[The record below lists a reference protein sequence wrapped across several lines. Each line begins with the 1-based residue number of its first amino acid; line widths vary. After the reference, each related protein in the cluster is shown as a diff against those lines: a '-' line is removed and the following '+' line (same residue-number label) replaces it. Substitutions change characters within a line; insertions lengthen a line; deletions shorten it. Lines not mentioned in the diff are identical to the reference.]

1 MTHPNCKFYRRRFVY
16 EVRNVVGSALCSEG
30 NDDRQVPTCG
40 VDASK
45 FDHVVRKLNELVPAW
60 EMDLRR
66 QSMIHGELGSMG
78 NVFGRSCIHEVDV
91 QPGRLM

>member
-1 MTHPNCKFYRRRFVY
+1 MTHANCKFYRRLSDCVP
-16 EVRNVVGSALCSEG
+16 ELALCPEG

-45 FDHVVRKLNELVPAW
+45 FHQVVLKLNELVPAW

-66 QSMIHGELGSMG
+66 QSMIHGEFGYTMG